1 MKLFVT
7 SLIHSISRYFV
18 RAMSGV
24 LLTVTIWQGISLGI
38 DTAAANPMVAATSTT
53 EVVDRVSDTAE
64 RQIDRAKSA
73 IKDSERAI
81 KKNLDKAGTKIDRSA
96 NSNMEKTKEAIDRSD
111 VDKTKIHSDL
121 DADKSERYSGDTPD
135 KVRKTADRNSQQ
147 AEDFSK
153 KTTAKAK
160 NFFGF

>member
-7 SLIHSISRYFV
+7 TSIDSISRYFV
-18 RAMSGV
+18 RAIGG
-24 LLTVTIWQGISLGI
+24 LFLTVTLWQGISLGV
-38 DTAAANPMVAATSTT
+38 DVAAATPLVAATSPA

-73 IKDSERAI
+73 LNDGERAV
-81 KKNLDKAGTKIDRSA
+81 KTNLDKTNDKIDRQVDSA
-96 NSNMEKTKEAIDRSD
+96 K
-111 VDKTKIHSDL
+111 VHSDL
-121 DADKSERYSGDTPD
+121 DADKSERYAGDTPD

-147 AEDFSK
+147 AEDFSR